1 MTGVVELLAAAG
13 ESAPV
18 QRVRNYHLT
27 GRAASPSPRD
37 FLTAMERSAGDL
49 CLRWTGPA
57 GDRLVRYADPGW
69 ECAEYDRVRDR
80 EASSTLGGD
89 RLRAWLR
96 ERGPELVAYEA
107 VRGAFEESGPVPSP
121 TSARDPDSPSR
132 PDSHADAPIAT
143 DGGPATDD
151 PIRVERY
158 RDLLAD
164 SDLDRRDA
172 EALAGALPAGPNR
185 VVFRLP
191 LVLAEETVLESV
203 AGSDRV
209 FVAEPVPERE
219 TRTARYLRQG
229 AKGCLVP
236 EREARWYDLAEGAT
250 VDRDEFGQG
259 ATGST

>member
-27 GRAASPSPRD
+27 DRAASSSPRD

-69 ECAEYDRVRDR
+69 ECAEYDRVRGR
-80 EASSTLGGD
+80 EASSSLDCD
-89 RLRAWLR
+89 RLCAWLR

-132 PDSHADAPIAT
+132 PDSPTNAPIAT

-158 RDLLAD
+158 RGRLAD
-164 SDLDRRDA
+164 PDRRDA

-229 AKGCLVP
+229 VKGCLVP
-236 EREARWYDLAEGAT
+236 EREAGWYDLAEGAT
-250 VDRDEFGQG
+250 VDRDESGQG